1 MDSIT
6 LLIPK
11 IASLV
16 GNCIYDVERLDLSDY
31 LREKNKSLL
40 SAK

>member
-16 GNCIYDVERLDLSDY
+16 GYCTYDVERLDLSDFQ
-31 LREKNKSLL
+31 REKN
-40 SAK
+40 